1 MTHCE
6 EVLEH
11 LSDYLDEELPPGM
24 HEDIARHL
32 QGCQSCEDAAAGLLH
47 SIEACRKY
55 DSGERPGQLPDQV
68 KAELKQAYHR
78 VQAAMKA
85 RRDANTGAAT
95 S

>member
-1 MTHCE
+1 MTDCR

-11 LSDYLDEELPPGM
+11 LSDYLDEELPPGAC
-24 HEDIARHL
+24 EEIARHL
-32 QGCQSCEDAAAGLLH
+32 AGCQSCEEAADSLLL

-55 DSGERPGQLPDQV
+55 EGERPGQLPEQV
-68 KAELKQAYHR
+68 KAELKSAYLR

-85 RRDANTGAAT
+85 KSELG